1 MIWIKALNHNLNV
14 YFMVLIE
21 TFRELALSLP
31 NAVEE
36 PHFEKTSF
44 RINKKIF
51 ATFDEKNNR
60 AVLKLSEIEQS
71 VFCAS
76 SEMIFYPI
84 PNKWG
89 KQGWTIVEL
98 SKVRADMFEDAL
110 KLSYQNV
117 VPKKKQ

>member
-1 MIWIKALNHNLNV
+1 
-14 YFMVLIE
+14 MVTIE
-21 TFRELALSLP
+21 NFRKTALSFP
-31 NAVEE
+31 DATEE

-44 RINKKIF
+44 RVKKKIF
-51 ATFDEKNNR
+51 ATFNKKNNW
-60 AVLKLSEIEQS
+60 AVLKLNEIDQS

-84 PNKWG
+84 QNKWG

-98 SKVRADMFEDAL
+98 TKVRPEIFEDAL

-117 VPKKKQ
+117 APKMK

>member
-1 MIWIKALNHNLNV
+1 
-14 YFMVLIE
+14 MVLIE
-21 TFRELALSLP
+21 TFRKLALSFP
-31 NAVEE
+31 NAAEE

-60 AVLKLSEIEQS
+60 AVLKLNEIDQS

-76 SEMIFYPI
+76 SEKIFYEV

-98 SKVRADMFEDAL
+98 SKVRPEMFEDAL
-110 KLSYQNV
+110 MRSYENV
-117 VPKKKQ
+117 ASKKK

>member
-1 MIWIKALNHNLNV
+1 MIT
-14 YFMVLIE
+14 IE
-21 TFRELALSLP
+21 TFRTLALSFP
-31 NAVEE
+31 NATEE

-51 ATFDEKNNR
+51 ASFDAKNNR
-60 AVLKLSEIEQS
+60 AVLKLNEIDQS
-71 VFCAS
+71 VFSAS

-98 SKVRADMFEDAL
+98 SKVRPEMFEDAL
-110 KLSYQNV
+110 IRSYENV
-117 VPKKKQ
+117 ARKKK

>member
-1 MIWIKALNHNLNV
+1 MIT
-14 YFMVLIE
+14 IE
-21 TFRELALSLP
+21 TFRTLALSYP
-31 NAVEE
+31 NATEE

-51 ATFDEKNNR
+51 ASFDAKNNR
-60 AVLKLSEIEQS
+60 AVLKLNEIDQS
-71 VFCAS
+71 VFSAS

-98 SKVRADMFEDAL
+98 SKVRPEMFEDAL
-110 KLSYQNV
+110 IRSYENV
-117 VPKKKQ
+117 ARKKK

>member
-1 MIWIKALNHNLNV
+1 
-14 YFMVLIE
+14 MVSID
-21 TFRELALSLP
+21 TFRKLAMSFP
-31 NAVEE
+31 NVTEE

-51 ATFDEKNNR
+51 ATFDEKNNN
-60 AVLKLSEIEQS
+60 AILKLNEIDQS

-76 SEMIFYPI
+76 SEMIFYPV

-98 SKVRADMFEDAL
+98 SKVRPEMFEDAL
-110 KLSYQNV
+110 ILSYQNV
-117 VPKKKQ
+117 VAKKK

>member
-1 MIWIKALNHNLNV
+1 
-14 YFMVLIE
+14 MVSIE
-21 TFRELALSLP
+21 TFRKLAMSFP
-31 NAVEE
+31 NATEE

-51 ATFDEKNNR
+51 ASFDEKNDR
-60 AVLKLSEIEQS
+60 AVLKLNEIDQS

-98 SKVRADMFEDAL
+98 SEVRPEMFEDAL
-110 KLSYQNV
+110 IRSYENV
-117 VPKKKQ
+117 ISKKK

>member
-1 MIWIKALNHNLNV
+1 
-14 YFMVLIE
+14 MVSIE
-21 TFRELALSLP
+21 TFRTLALSFP
-31 NAVEE
+31 NATEE

-51 ATFDEKNNR
+51 ASFDEKNNQ
-60 AVLKLSEIEQS
+60 AVLKLNEIDQS
-71 VFCAS
+71 VFSAS

-98 SKVRADMFEDAL
+98 SKVRPEMFEDAL
-110 KLSYQNV
+110 IRSYENV
-117 VPKKKQ
+117 ISKKK

>member
-1 MIWIKALNHNLNV
+1 
-14 YFMVLIE
+14 MVNFE
-21 TFRELALSLP
+21 TFRKLALAFSD
-31 NAVEE
+31 ATEE

-44 RINKKIF
+44 RVNKKIF

-60 AVLKLSEIEQS
+60 AVLKLNEIDQS

-98 SKVRADMFEDAL
+98 SKVRHEMFEDAL

-117 VPKKKQ
+117 APKKKK

>member
-1 MIWIKALNHNLNV
+1 
-14 YFMVLIE
+14 MVSIE
-21 TFRELALSLP
+21 KFRDLALSFP
-31 NAVEE
+31 NTTEE

-51 ATFDEKNNR
+51 ASFDEKNNR
-60 AVLKLSEIEQS
+60 AVLKLNEIDQS
-71 VFCAS
+71 VFSAS

-98 SKVRADMFEDAL
+98 SKVRPEMFEDAL
-110 KLSYQNV
+110 ILSYENV
-117 VPKKKQ
+117 AGKKK

>member
-1 MIWIKALNHNLNV
+1 MIS
-14 YFMVLIE
+14 IE
-21 TFRELALSLP
+21 TFRKLALSFP
-31 NAVEE
+31 DASEE

-44 RINKKIF
+44 RVKKKIF

-60 AVLKLSEIEQS
+60 AVLKLNEIDQS

-76 SEMIFYPI
+76 SEMIFYPV

-98 SKVRADMFEDAL
+98 SKVRPEMFEDAL
-110 KLSYQNV
+110 IHSYQNV
-117 VPKKKQ
+117 LGNK

>member
-1 MIWIKALNHNLNV
+1 
-14 YFMVLIE
+14 MVSID
-21 TFRELALSLP
+21 TFRKLAISFP
-31 NAVEE
+31 NVTEE

-51 ATFDEKNNR
+51 ATFDEKNNT
-60 AVLKLSEIEQS
+60 AILKLNEIDQS

-98 SKVRADMFEDAL
+98 SKVRTEMFEDAL
-110 KLSYQNV
+110 ILSYQNV
-117 VPKKKQ
+117 VARKK

>member
-1 MIWIKALNHNLNV
+1 
-14 YFMVLIE
+14 MVLIE
-21 TFRELALSLP
+21 TFRKLALSFP
-31 NAVEE
+31 NVVEE

-60 AVLKLSEIEQS
+60 AVLKLNEIDQS

-76 SEMIFYPI
+76 SKMIFYPI

-98 SKVRADMFEDAL
+98 SKVRQEMFEDAL
-110 KLSYQNV
+110 KLSYENV
-117 VPKKKQ
+117 APKKKQ

>member
-1 MIWIKALNHNLNV
+1 MIS
-14 YFMVLIE
+14 IE
-21 TFRELALSLP
+21 TFRKLALAFE
-31 NAVEE
+31 NATEE

-44 RINKKIF
+44 RVNKKIF

-60 AVLKLSEIEQS
+60 AILKLNEIDQS

-98 SKVRADMFEDAL
+98 SKVRPEMFEDAL
-110 KLSYQNV
+110 SLSYKNAAS
-117 VPKKKQ
+117 KK

>member
-1 MIWIKALNHNLNV
+1 
-14 YFMVLIE
+14 MVSIE
-21 TFRELALSLP
+21 AFRKLAMSFP
-31 NAVEE
+31 DTTEE

-44 RINKKIF
+44 RVNKKIF

-60 AVLKLSEIEQS
+60 AVLKLNEIDQS

-84 PNKWG
+84 SNKWG

-98 SKVRADMFEDAL
+98 SKVRPEMFEDAL
-110 KLSYQNV
+110 ILSYQNV
-117 VPKKKQ
+117 ISKKK

>member
-1 MIWIKALNHNLNV
+1 
-14 YFMVLIE
+14 MVSID
-21 TFRELALSLP
+21 TFRKLAMSFP
-31 NAVEE
+31 NVTEE
-36 PHFEKTSF
+36 PHFEKKSF

-51 ATFDEKNNR
+51 ATFDEKNNT
-60 AVLKLSEIEQS
+60 AILKLNEIDQS

-98 SKVRADMFEDAL
+98 SKVRTEMFEDAL
-110 KLSYQNV
+110 ILSYQNV
-117 VPKKKQ
+117 VARKK